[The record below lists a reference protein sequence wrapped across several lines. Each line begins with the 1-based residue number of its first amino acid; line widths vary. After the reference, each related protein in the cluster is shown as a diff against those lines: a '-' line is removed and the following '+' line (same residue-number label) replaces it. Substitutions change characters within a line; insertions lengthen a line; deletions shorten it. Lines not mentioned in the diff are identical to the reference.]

1 MFRRVIYFFK
11 RWLEGFILELKGPK
25 VSGIE
30 VDLFPPSVIEEIFQ
44 SQVNVFS
51 LKREPQVHEE
61 KLENEMIRV
70 ENCFPTAE
78 ISLRSG
84 NLEISTVDTQLFD
97 EMSLKTSVFSESVSF
112 PARVHSV
119 SSNTPAVFSKMD
131 LSVLRRMRVK
141 RETHVDRKKIEG
153 ALKVLLMELKGKQ
166 FKRIGFVGYYRNVPS
181 GKLFVVNREL
191 FVDVEEGP
199 SKDLMVFEVETERS
213 KRYIFIPVQ

>member
-11 RWLEGFILELKGPK
+11 RWLEGIILELKGPK
-25 VSGIE
+25 VSCVE
-30 VDLFPPSVIEEIFQ
+30 VDLLPPSVIEETFR
-44 SQVNVFS
+44 SQVEVLS

-61 KLENEMIRV
+61 KIESKMIRV
-70 ENCFPTAE
+70 ESCFPTAE

-84 NLEISTVDTQLFD
+84 NLEISTIGTQLFD
-97 EMSLKTSVFSESVSF
+97 EMLMNTEVRSENLSF
-112 PARVHSV
+112 PVKVHSV
-119 SSNTPAVFSKMD
+119 ASTTPTVFSKSD
-131 LSVLRRMRVK
+131 LPVLKRMRIK

-199 SKDLMVFEVETERS
+199 LKDLMVFEVETERP
-213 KRYIFIPVQ
+213 KRYIFISVQ

>member
-44 SQVNVFS
+44 SQVEVLS

-61 KLENEMIRV
+61 KLENEMIQV
-70 ENCFPTAE
+70 KSCSPTAE

-84 NLEISTVDTQLFD
+84 NLEISTVGAQLFD
-97 EMSLKTSVFSESVSF
+97 EISLKTSVHSESLSF
-112 PARVHSV
+112 HARVHSV
-119 SSNTPAVFSKMD
+119 SSNTPPVFSKPD
-131 LSVLRRMRVK
+131 LSVLRRMTLK
-141 RETHVDRKKIEG
+141 RETRVDRKKIEG
-153 ALKVLLMELKGKQ
+153 ALKVLLMELKGNQ
-166 FKRIGFVGYYRNVPS
+166 FKRISFVGYYRNVPP
-181 GKLFVVNREL
+181 GELFLVNREL
-191 FVDVEEGP
+191 FVDVEEGS